1 MSLVHETSSVTGIET
16 VPLQPI
22 PGRGDRL
29 PVLSGLTPDGG
40 HISTRDFYMR
50 RNLAVIFICAQTE
63 CADWIAAAA
72 AVRKAAQAE
81 NGEILLVLDGTTDT
95 GGLPAIIDDDGML
108 AARCGLGEFDRPALF
123 IVDQYGTIFASNRG
137 PTAEEGLRPRDIPR
151 WLEFIAC
158 RCS

>member
-1 MSLVHETSSVTGIET
+1 MSLSHEPTPVVTP
-16 VPLQPI
+16 VVAI

-29 PVLSGLTPDGG
+29 PDLGGVSPDGG
-40 HISTRDFYMR
+40 AIATRDYYMR

-81 NGEILLVLDGTTDT
+81 NGEILLILDGTTDT
-95 GGLPAIIDDDGML
+95 DGLPAIVDDDGTL
-108 AARCGLGEFDRPALF
+108 AARCGLGAFDRPALF
-123 IVDQYGTIFASNRG
+123 IVDRYGTIFASNRG
-137 PTAEEGLRPRDIPR
+137 RDAESGLRPRDIPR

>member
-1 MSLVHETSSVTGIET
+1 MSLTHEPTTPT
-16 VPLQPI
+16 I
-22 PGRGDRL
+22 PTQAIRGRGDRL
-29 PVLSGLTPDGG
+29 PDLSGSAPDGG

-72 AVRKAAQAE
+72 AVRTAAQAE

-95 GGLPAIIDDDGML
+95 AGLPAIVDDDGSL
-108 AARCGLGEFDRPALF
+108 AGRCGLAEHDRPALF
-123 IVDQYGTIFASNRG
+123 VLDRYGTIFAANRG
-137 PTAEEGLRPRDIPR
+137 PDAEPGLRPRDIPR

>member
-1 MSLVHETSSVTGIET
+1 MSLMHEPTPVS
-16 VPLQPI
+16 LQVQAI

-29 PVLSGLTPDGG
+29 PDLSGVTPDGG
-40 HISTRDFYMR
+40 QLSTRDYYMR

-72 AVRKAAQAE
+72 AVRNAAQAE

-95 GGLPAIIDDDGML
+95 EGLPAIVDDDGML
-108 AARCGLGEFDRPALF
+108 AARCGLREFDRPALF
-123 IVDQYGTIFASNRG
+123 IIDRYGTIFAANRG
-137 PTAEEGLRPRDIPR
+137 PGAESGLRPRDIPR

>member
-1 MSLVHETSSVTGIET
+1 MSLTHEPTPATI
-16 VPLQPI
+16 PMLAI

-29 PVLSGLTPDGG
+29 PDLSGPTPDGG
-40 HISTRDFYMR
+40 QLSTRDFYMR

-72 AVRKAAQAE
+72 AVRQAARAE

-95 GGLPAIIDDDGML
+95 DGLPAIVDADGSL
-108 AARCGLGEFDRPALF
+108 AARCGLSEFDRPALF
-123 IVDQYGTIFASNRG
+123 VIDRYGTIFAANRG
-137 PTAEEGLRPRDIPR
+137 PNAETGLRPRDIPH